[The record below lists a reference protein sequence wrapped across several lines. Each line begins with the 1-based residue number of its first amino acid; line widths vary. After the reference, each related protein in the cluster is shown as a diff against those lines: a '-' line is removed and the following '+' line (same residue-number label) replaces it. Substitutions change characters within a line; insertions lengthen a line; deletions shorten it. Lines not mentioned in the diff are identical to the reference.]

1 MYPYDEIDPYMEEPL
16 QPGLVL
22 KNAAA
27 KRKSAGNALSNN
39 VAAAPASVLPN
50 AVDSYRSQANNL
62 SDRAFKLMDTPMD
75 YSGLQDFAKQR
86 GQQGDSAMLNAMA
99 AQFAGEG
106 FAPLQEQLLK
116 KASTSRDPIKMAGGM
131 ITPDGGFVKD
141 PEAAQDKQVNML
153 LQRSAQL
160 AQIAETANTAQ
171 ERIKADKERAQINDW
186 FKAMGI
192 NIQQQGID
200 LRTAMAANK
209 EGDHSKTW
217 RAEDSLRGDFD
228 KMTKDLREELNATGK
243 IMQIVSATPPG
254 QKPDAITQQSLVIL
268 LNKFLDPGSVV
279 REGEFDRVVKAQGLI
294 GQAQNISDRI
304 LKGQP
309 LDANTIKQING
320 LANLYS
326 QAATA
331 KIQYHADNY
340 SDIAGK
346 RNLDVGSVISDP
358 RFRRQTNG
366 PGGSAPAGMDQSL
379 WNVMTPDER
388 ALWQK
393 K

>member
-1 MYPYDEIDPYMEEPL
+1 MPSPYELYPTEEEIP
-16 QPGLVL
+16 QQGIVL
-22 KNAAA
+22 KRALG
-27 KRKSAGNALSNN
+27 RRTSAGDTLTNN
-39 VAAAPASVLPN
+39 VTTGRALPN
-50 AVDSYRSQANNL
+50 SIDALRTKASEFYKQG
-62 SDRAFKLMDTPMD
+62 SDLYNSDPDMTQ
-75 YSGLQDFAKQR
+75 LQEFAKQR
-86 GQQGDSAMLNAMA
+86 GQQGDRSMLTALA

-106 FAPLQEQLLK
+106 YAPVQEQMLK
-116 KASTSRDPIKMAGGM
+116 KAAASSEPMKFGAGM
-131 ITPDGGFVKD
+131 LTPEGNYIKD
-141 PEAAQDKQVNML
+141 PFAAQDKRAEFL
-153 LQRSAQL
+153 LQQARMYEQL
-160 AQIAETANTAQ
+160 AATAETTREKIEAQ
-171 ERIKADKERAQINDW
+171 RAQQEVMNQMRM
-186 FKAMGI
+186 MGL
-192 NIQQQGID
+192 NIQQQGLNLRRD
-200 LRTAMAANK
+200 LAANK
-209 EGDHSKTW
+209 EPDHSKTW
-217 RAEDSLRGDFD
+217 RAEDNLRGDFD

-326 QAATA
+326 QAASQ

-340 SDIAGK
+340 ADIAGK

-358 RFRRQTNG
+358 KFRRQTNG
-366 PGGSAPAGMDQSL
+366 AAGSAPAGIDQSL
-379 WNVMTPDER
+379 WNVMTPEER